1 MELNIRT
8 AIVYLVDDDFAIRDS
23 LTLLLESTGRQVK
36 SFDSAEA
43 FLYNFDC
50 TKPACLILDMRMPFM
65 GGLELQEELS
75 KRNINIPIIFISGDV
90 DITNSAKVSRY
101 GALNFLEKPF
111 DYKELLERIDDAIV
125 NTSMNC
131 GFCPFLLSGEGF
143 QKNADCDRPQY
154 REGGLPKPLEF
165 S

>member
-8 AIVYLVDDDFAIRDS
+8 AIVYLVDKEFAIRDS

-43 FLYNFDC
+43 FLYNFDR
-50 TKPACLILDMRMPFM
+50 TKPACLILDVRMPFM
-65 GGLELQEELS
+65 GGMELKKELS
-75 KRNINIPIIFISGDV
+75 NKNINIPIIFISGDI
-90 DITNSAKVSRY
+90 DIPDSAKAFRCA
-101 GALNFLEKPF
+101 ALSFLEKPF
-111 DYKELLERIDDAIV
+111 DYKELLERIDDGIV

-131 GFCPFLLSGEGF
+131 SFCPLLLSGKGF
-143 QKNADCDRPQY
+143 QKSADCDRPQY
-154 REGGLPKPLEF
+154 IRDGMPQPLGF